1 MRKIS
6 KKEKEKRKLIAFRVM
21 IALLCIAVALVF
33 IRSYYIKNKQN
44 DLDIK
49 SRYTFSVDIDAYGDA
64 ITEQYKTTTIS
75 YDDSNVL
82 STVPDVYLVK
92 TEKIARTW
100 INAYVEQ
107 YMSEYLPYSKAVRKM
122 NIDNIEVLNE
132 DEHIALISFS
142 LILKN
147 ASSDYFL
154 SWDGVTD
161 DGRLKCEWVMEYYID
176 AHADNTATIYVSSAM
191 SPEEYGIAKYN
202 EKAGT
207 SAGKEN
213 TANTSTD
220 SLSKYVIRDNIL
232 SVTYDGGEHY
242 TTVPL
247 DVENLMYENNSSS
260 TLKEGSYMITTS
272 KTAFIYGGKQGL
284 NDKMPV
290 TICYSSDKGANWT
303 TSELDNIYNADY
315 YYVKFFD
322 VNNGVVICGYAKSND
337 TNESSRIYK
346 TSNGGES
353 WETVGS
359 GPATNIIKGVV
370 YVTADVGFF
379 CYDYVDGMD
388 SNLYKTDD
396 GGKTFAKVILEAQ
409 ELDSSAANSQN
420 QESPSKADGT
430 SVTSES
436 TEQLKWN
443 DVYKEALVPVVDS
456 TGIITIYLTQG
467 KNGVYNDGKTAAKY
481 QSSDNGSTWKYIG
494 QMEIKD

>member
-49 SRYTFSVDIDAYGDA
+49 SRYTFSVDIDAYGDE
-64 ITEQYKTTTIS
+64 ITEQYQTTTQS

-82 STVPDVYLVK
+82 SAVPDVYLVK

-202 EKAGT
+202 EKAGI

-220 SLSKYVIRDNIL
+220 SLSRYVIRDNIL

-303 TSELDNIYNADY
+303 TSELDNIYNAEDY
-315 YYVKFFD
+315 YVDFFD
-322 VNNGVVICGYAKSND
+322 ESKGGNSTLYNFSYDVAFGYAVFAYLYQDGFMIASLSDGRHVIPELAVKGDGEERMKDGGYYTDVVCGKKCFYLLSQGD
-337 TNESSRIYK
+337 VETSGLSGTSSI
-346 TSNGGES
+346 E
-353 WETVGS
+353 V
-359 GPATNIIKGVV
+359 
-370 YVTADVGFF
+370 
-379 CYDYVDGMD
+379 YDYEGNPMKKI
-388 SNLYKTDD
+388 NLDIIASHMVYDKIN
-396 GGKTFAKVILEAQ
+396 KRVIF
-409 ELDSSAANSQN
+409 
-420 QESPSKADGT
+420 SPSMD
-430 SVTSES
+430 
-436 TEQLKWN
+436 N
-443 DVYKEALVPVVDS
+443 DLHVLDYEF
-456 TGIITIYLTQG
+456 
-467 KNGVYNDGKTAAKY
+467 
-481 QSSDNGSTWKYIG
+481 
-494 QMEIKD
+494 E

>member
-1 MRKIS
+1 
-6 KKEKEKRKLIAFRVM
+6 
-21 IALLCIAVALVF
+21 
-33 IRSYYIKNKQN
+33 
-44 DLDIK
+44 
-49 SRYTFSVDIDAYGDA
+49 
-64 ITEQYKTTTIS
+64 
-75 YDDSNVL
+75 
-82 STVPDVYLVK
+82 
-92 TEKIARTW
+92 
-100 INAYVEQ
+100 
-107 YMSEYLPYSKAVRKM
+107 MSEYLPYSKAVRKM

-202 EKAGT
+202 EKAGI

-220 SLSKYVIRDNIL
+220 SLSRYVIRDNIL

-242 TTVPL
+242 TTVPV

-303 TSELDNIYNADY
+303 TSELDNIYNAEDY
-315 YYVKFFD
+315 YVDFLTKVK
-322 VNNGVVICGYAKSND
+322 V
-337 TNESSRIYK
+337 
-346 TSNGGES
+346 
-353 WETVGS
+353 WL
-359 GPATNIIKGVV
+359 
-370 YVTADVGFF
+370 
-379 CYDYVDGMD
+379 YVDM
-388 SNLYKTDD
+388 
-396 GGKTFAKVILEAQ
+396 
-409 ELDSSAANSQN
+409 
-420 QESPSKADGT
+420 P
-430 SVTSES
+430 
-436 TEQLKWN
+436 
-443 DVYKEALVPVVDS
+443 
-456 TGIITIYLTQG
+456 
-467 KNGVYNDGKTAAKY
+467 
-481 QSSDNGSTWKYIG
+481 
-494 QMEIKD
+494 